1 MATNTAHTLPVRLSA
16 PPPPGRLGSIPLWQY
31 MLLLAGAALFLVSL
45 EGAGLSGLSRETL
58 LRLPQQV
65 FYIGQQMFPP
75 SLDRLTT
82 VVTAI
87 VQTLEMA
94 LTGCL
99 IGIPISLAVA
109 ILCSRNLSPHPL
121 VYLVSR
127 ALVTLLRTTPSL
139 IWAILMIATVGLGP
153 RAGTLTLVIA
163 SIGFCARFY
172 AEAMEETDPGPR
184 EALTAIG
191 AGKISAIFCSVLPAA
206 MPALINTT
214 LFNLEHTTR
223 SSAVLGI
230 VGAGGIGIELL
241 VSLRTFR
248 YDEAATILILVFF
261 LVMAVEQGCAWI
273 RRRFL
278 MNS

>member
-1 MATNTAHTLPVRLSA
+1 MATSIATASRQPVQTKGPR
-16 PPPPGRLGSIPLWQY
+16 PPGRLASIPLWQY
-31 MLLLAGAALFLVSL
+31 LPLITVAALFAASL
-45 EGAGLSGLSRETL
+45 DGAGLGALNRETL
-58 LRLPQQV
+58 LRLPQQTG
-65 FYIGQQMFPP
+65 YIVEQMFPP
-75 SLDRLTT
+75 SLERLAT
-82 VVTAI
+82 VAKAL

-94 LTGCL
+94 LIGNL
-99 IGIPISLAVA
+99 IGAPVSLAVA
-109 ILCSRNLSPHPL
+109 VFCSRTLSPHPL
-121 VYLVSR
+121 VYLASR
-127 ALVTLLRTTPSL
+127 AVVILLRTTPSL

-153 RAGTLTLVIA
+153 RAGTMTLILA

-191 AGKISAIFCSVLPAA
+191 SGTISTIFCAVLPAA
-206 MPALINTT
+206 MPAIINTT
-214 LFNLEHTTR
+214 LFNLEHATR

-248 YDEAATILILVFF
+248 YDEAASILILVFL
-261 LVMAVEQGCAWI
+261 LVMGVEQGCAWV

-278 MNS
+278 